1 MRDTQTDEA
10 TCELSALYALG
21 ALEHEEARAYEHHL
35 AEGCESCAT
44 EVEEFGATCFAL
56 AQAAPE
62 AAPPEAARERL
73 LSRVSAE
80 TRRPSA
86 NASDLLVV
94 RAGEGEWFETEDSGV
109 FVKLLYADRERETVT
124 TLVRMSPGSRI
135 PRHRHR
141 GAEQCFVLEG
151 DVSSGPHTLGAG
163 DFNCAPAG
171 SIHDE
176 LSSDGGALLLII
188 SPESY
193 EVLAPRA

>member
-1 MRDTQTDEA
+1 MRHTQADEA

-21 ALEHEEARAYEHHL
+21 ALDTEEARAYEHHL
-35 AEGCESCAT
+35 AEGCEACAT

-62 AAPPEAARERL
+62 AAPPEAARGKL

-109 FVKLLYADRERETVT
+109 FVKLLYADCERETVT

-141 GAEQCFVLEG
+141 GAEQCLVLEG
-151 DVSSGPHTLGAG
+151 DVSSGPHTLSAG
-163 DFNCAPAG
+163 DFNCALAG
-171 SIHDE
+171 SVHDE
-176 LSSDGGALLLII
+176 LTSVHGALLLIV

-193 EVLAPRA
+193 EVLSPRA